1 MLNRVAL
8 GLIASGMLM
17 TAPMAAYA
25 DHHEADEAP
34 AADAAEEVSVN
45 CIDTRRIKST
55 RAIDNQTIIFDM
67 RGGTDYK
74 MTTVNRCSG
83 LKMQGTIIYSPT
95 PSSRLCAIDT
105 IKVPIT
111 TSGGL
116 FNTSFTHCPI
126 DKIVEYQKPEKK
138 VE

>member
-1 MLNRVAL
+1 MLKRVAL
-8 GLIASGMLM
+8 GLVAGGMLM
-17 TAPMAAYA
+17 TAPMVAFA

-34 AADAAEEVSVN
+34 AAAATEEVSVN
-45 CIDTRRIKST
+45 CIDTNRIRST
-55 RAIDNQTIIFDM
+55 RAIDNQTVIVEM

-74 MTTVNRCSG
+74 LTTVNRCSG
-83 LKMQGTIIYSPT
+83 LKMQGTIVYSPT
-95 PSSRLCAIDT
+95 PSNKLCAIDT

-116 FNTSFTHCPI
+116 LNTMFTHCPI
-126 DKIVEYQKPEKK
+126 DKIVEYQKPAKK